1 MLVPMLWWLFDL
13 GYLLTWATIPII
25 LMRNKPP
32 ASTLAWIWAV
42 ILFPYLGPI
51 FFFLFGTD
59 RLVRQR
65 LRATREM
72 DASGARGER
81 RVNIDTRI
89 LLESLPKGERA
100 GVELLSRLN
109 EYVVSCADETRL
121 LLDGAQFYDALA
133 QRIDQAGQHI
143 HIEFYIWRRDARG
156 NAILE
161 CLIAAARRGVEVRVL
176 LDPIGCFGLRRS
188 HFAPLLEA
196 GGKFAWFRTAHPL
209 KNQWT
214 FTLRNHR
221 KLQIIDGQR
230 CFVGGMNLGREYA
243 SEDPAVGRWRD
254 FQLEISGAATRKF
267 QMIFADDWFF
277 ATQEKLLAPKY
288 YPEPR
293 CRQRVMVQP
302 MTDGPD
308 GPDDPIEMSLVAM
321 LGLAR
326 ERVWLTAGYFG
337 PNEPFLSALQLAA
350 ARGID
355 VRMIVSGKLDHP
367 FLVNVGRS
375 YYEELLRYG
384 VKIFEYD
391 KGINHA
397 KVALIDREWLMVG
410 SANLDTRSMR
420 LNFEL
425 NALVRD
431 PATAAEL
438 ERVLEGDFDDSVQ
451 IIPEEFAKR
460 SRWQRFKESLV
471 RPLVP
476 LI

>member
-1 MLVPMLWWLFDL
+1 MLWWLLGL
-13 GYLLTWATIPII
+13 GYVLTWTTIPII

-51 FFFLFGTD
+51 FFFAFGSD

-72 DASGARGER
+72 DASGARSDR
-81 RVNIDTRI
+81 RINVDTRT
-89 LLESLPKGERA
+89 LLESLPQGERA
-100 GVELLSRLN
+100 GVELLSHLN
-109 EYVVSCADETRL
+109 EYVISCADQTRL
-121 LLDGAQFYDALA
+121 LLDGANFYDALA
-133 QRIDQAGQHI
+133 ERIDEAQHHV
-143 HIEFYIWRRDARG
+143 HIEFYIWRDDARG
-156 NAILE
+156 NAILDR
-161 CLIAAARRGVEVRVL
+161 LIAAVKRGVEVRLL
-176 LDPIGCFGLRRS
+176 LDQIGCFRLRRS
-188 HFAPLLEA
+188 HFDPLVEA

-221 KLQIIDGQR
+221 KLQIIDCRR
-230 CFVGGMNLGREYA
+230 CFVGGMNMGREYA

-254 FQLEISGAATRKF
+254 FQLEISGAVTRKF
-267 QMIFADDWFF
+267 QMVFADDWFF
-277 ATQEKLLAPKY
+277 ATQEKLLAPDY
-288 YPEPR
+288 YPHPH
-293 CRQRVMVQP
+293 CAQQVIVQP

-308 GPDDPIEMSLVAM
+308 GPNDPIEMSLVAM
-321 LGLAR
+321 LNLAR

-355 VRMIVSGKLDHP
+355 VRMLVSGKSDHP

-384 VKIFEYD
+384 VKIFEYE

-397 KVALIDREWLMVG
+397 KVALIDHEWLMVG
-410 SANLDTRSMR
+410 SANLDVRSMR

-438 ERVLEGDFDDSVQ
+438 ERVLQGDLEDSLQ

-460 SRWQRFKESLV
+460 SHWQRFKESLV
-471 RPLVP
+471 RPLGP